1 MAMEKEI
8 GKNETLDLLDQQ
20 WKSKKMK
27 PGINYRLGRPSN
39 VNGIIRG
46 EFLWEPPTEE
56 VRSTEWTKCDGVV
69 KSYALE
75 AVPLKNWDKEN
86 DKKVMKRLRSMLEA
100 ISRN

>member
-46 EFLWEPPTEE
+46 EFL
-56 VRSTEWTKCDGVV
+56 
-69 KSYALE
+69 
-75 AVPLKNWDKEN
+75 
-86 DKKVMKRLRSMLEA
+86 
-100 ISRN
+100 